1 MPSWHIV
8 KNRVQAKIT
17 NIGTISDTI
26 IGDNIE
32 DFESVTQEHANVDA
46 LLPKVGKS
54 LFILPNPMY
63 GSW

>member
-1 MPSWHIV
+1 
-8 KNRVQAKIT
+8 
-17 NIGTISDTI
+17 
-26 IGDNIE
+26 
-32 DFESVTQEHANVDA
+32 VTQEHANVDA